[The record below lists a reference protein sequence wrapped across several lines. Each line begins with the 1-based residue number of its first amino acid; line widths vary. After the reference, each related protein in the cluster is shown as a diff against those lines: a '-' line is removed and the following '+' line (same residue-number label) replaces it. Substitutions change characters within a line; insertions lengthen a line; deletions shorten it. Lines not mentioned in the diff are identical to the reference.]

1 MSEKGVMLVT
11 GGNRGIGAAT
21 ARLAAAAGYAVA
33 ITYREREAD
42 AAQVVADVERAG
54 ARALAVPA
62 DVGDEASVLRLFE
75 AVERF
80 GPLAVLVNNA
90 GVTGG
95 VSRLADLGLEQ
106 LEQVL
111 RVNVVGAFLCARE
124 AVRRMS
130 TARGGRGG
138 AIVNV
143 SSGAAQ
149 QGSAGVWVHYAATKG
164 ALDTMT
170 VGLAKEVAAEG
181 IRVNAVRPGIIDTE
195 IHAARHPQ
203 QLGSMARAI
212 PMGRIGRPDEIA
224 HTILWLASPEA
235 SYVTGALLDA
245 RGGF

>member
-1 MSEKGVMLVT
+1 MSGKGVMLVT
-11 GGNRGIGAAT
+11 GGSRGIGAAT
-21 ARLAAAAGYAVA
+21 ARLAAAAGYEIA
-33 ITYREREAD
+33 ISYRARESD
-42 AAQVVADVERAG
+42 AARVVADVERAG

-62 DVGDEASVLRLFE
+62 DVGDETSVFRLFE
-75 AVERF
+75 AVDRF
-80 GPLAVLVNNA
+80 GPLVVLVNNA

-95 VSRLADLGLEQ
+95 VSRLADLGLAQ
-106 LEQVL
+106 LEEVL

-138 AIVNV
+138 SIVNV

-149 QGSAGVWVHYAATKG
+149 QGSAGVWIHYAATKG

-170 VGLAKEVAAEG
+170 VGLAKEVAVEG
-181 IRVNAVRPGIIDTE
+181 IRVNAVRPGIIDTD
-195 IHAARHPQ
+195 IHAARDPE
-203 QLGSMARAI
+203 QLSRMAHAI

-224 HTILWLASPEA
+224 RTILWLASPEA
-235 SYVTGALLDA
+235 SYVTGALLDV